1 MRSTALVALSALLAA
16 GGASAQRAPG
26 SPSERSGVRRSAR
39 AAEEAFEQGDFEGA
53 LQLFQT
59 AFRTDPQPRLRRSL
73 AECYEALRRPQEAIY
88 HLERYLE
95 EARGLSDADESDIR
109 ARIAAHR
116 ARLSTVRVRVTPNDA
131 LDLTVTVDGLTIPP
145 EGVTRVGAG
154 VHSVQAAAEGFRAA
168 SASLQTAEGGLYEVQ
183 LTLRPMDLGP
193 LQVVTAPRPSPPTRP
208 PRSPGPFF
216 ATLGGTVACVTA
228 WAAAGALALDARRE
242 YDEAQRDL
250 LARSDPN
257 ALARR
262 SASLARAER
271 LALISDVALGAAVAG
286 AVVTAVL
293 GVRADFR
300 APSVELDAAA
310 LPGGAALTLSG
321 RF

>member
-1 MRSTALVALSALLAA
+1 MRTTALVALSALLAA
-16 GGASAQRAPG
+16 GSASAQRAQG
-26 SPSERSGVRRSAR
+26 TSSERAGVRRSAR
-39 AAEEAFEQGDFEGA
+39 AAEEAFAQGDFEGA

-59 AFRTDPQPRLRRSL
+59 AFRTDPQPRLRRNL

-95 EARGLSDADESDIR
+95 EARGLSGSDESEIR

-145 EGVTRVGAG
+145 DGVTRVGAG

-168 SASLQTAEGGLYEVQ
+168 SASLQTAEGGRYDVS
-183 LTLRPMDLGP
+183 LTLRPNDLGP
-193 LQVVTAPRPSPPTRP
+193 LQVAAPPPPPPPSRPALST
-208 PRSPGPFF
+208 GPFF
-216 ATLGGTVACVTA
+216 ATLGGTAACVA
-228 WAAAGALALDARRE
+228 VWASAGAMALDARGE
-242 YDEAQRDL
+242 YDEAQRSL
-250 LARSDPN
+250 LARSDPD
-257 ALARR
+257 ALALRT
-262 SASLARAER
+262 AALARAER
-271 LALISDVALGAAVAG
+271 LALISDVALGVAVAG

-293 GVRADFR
+293 GTRTDFR
-300 APSVELDAAA
+300 APRVELDAAA
-310 LPGGAALTLSG
+310 LPGGGALTLRG